1 MLNAYISK
9 LEFEIKR
16 VATACAKDQIANSD
30 DSNFACENWGK
41 LKGLCL
47 AWKYATGSER
57 VLIGIAM
64 QAKRE
69 ALIDLGVALV

>member
-1 MLNAYISK
+1 MLNTYISK
-9 LEFEIKR
+9 LEYEIQRAAKS
-16 VATACAKDQIANSD
+16 CADAQISNTDNTTFAN
-30 DSNFACENWGK
+30 ENWGK

-57 VLIGIAM
+57 PVIGLAM

-69 ALIDLGVALV
+69 ALVDLGVKVV

>member
-16 VATACAKDQIANSD
+16 VAKTCAEAQIAGTE
-30 DSNFACENWGK
+30 DSSFASENWGK

-57 VLIGIAM
+57 VLIGLAM
-64 QAKRE
+64 TAKRE
-69 ALIDLGVALV
+69 ALIDLGETIV